1 MTSSASAPTSSTT
14 AALRFG
20 AAGEDALGS
29 SYGPTFPLTLRRTG
43 GIAGFDDQIVLEANG
58 RVRVETRSVHGR
70 VCTLSAPQQRQLVTL
85 LATLRLGSSTAPPPT
100 DGSTALDPDAVPE
113 SDPITI
119 SVTDHQA
126 RAIDLSDPSLGEI
139 SGPRRHPRQRRHPL
153 GARDDPLHDADHRC
167 AGRDGHRPA
176 PERPRGRSPRRHA
189 RGRYAAGL
197 TRRHTDLCGAC
208 PSGQLTRPAVL
219 GPSEVRRDVVDDE
232 ARLERR
238 VLGVANFSV
247 TFVPL

>member
-1 MTSSASAPTSSTT
+1 MDVMGRAGLCVGMAVAALFVGGCGSATPEDGSTGEVTSSASAPMSSTT

-70 VCTLSAPQQRQLVTL
+70 VCTLSVPQQRQLVTL
-85 LATLRLGSSTAPPPT
+85 LATLRLGTSTAPAPT

-139 SGPRRHPRQRRHPL
+139 SGLVGILVSDVTLSVPATTRCTTPTTAAP
-153 GARDDPLHDADHRC
+153 GAA
-167 AGRDGHRPA
+167 ATAPA
-176 PERPRGRSPRRHA
+176 S
-189 RGRYAAGL
+189 
-197 TRRHTDLCGAC
+197 
-208 PSGQLTRPAVL
+208 
-219 GPSEVRRDVVDDE
+219 
-232 ARLERR
+232 
-238 VLGVANFSV
+238 
-247 TFVPL
+247 